1 MAHGIPDSSLKGASL
16 MEDSHRPFTAL
27 DRPET
32 LSDRV
37 TTAMLAHIAQAALKP
52 GDRLPSE
59 RELGQQFN
67 VSRTVVREAMRSLA
81 AKGVLDIRSG
91 SRAIVAKVDAKRA
104 GEALRLYVQ
113 GLNVGVDGVTYEQIN
128 DVRSVIESK
137 VSELAAVT
145 ATQADIAQLEAIH
158 RDFGKEL
165 HNPEAASMLD
175 VAFHRTIAVSVHN
188 PLFVL
193 MLDSIEP
200 VLIEIR
206 RRTLGV
212 PGRPEKAVEA
222 HGLILERIQQHDQE
236 GAAAAMNAH
245 LEEARAAWRSLP
257 RSGGAITVD

>member
-1 MAHGIPDSSLKGASL
+1 
-16 MEDSHRPFTAL
+16 MENSNRSFQAL

-37 TTAMLAHIAQAALKP
+37 TTAMLDHIAQAALKP

-91 SRAIVAKVDAKRA
+91 SPAIVAKVDAKRA

-113 GLNVGVDGVTYEQIN
+113 GLNVGMDGVTYEQIN
-128 DVRSVIESK
+128 DVRSMIESK
-137 VSELAAVT
+137 VAELAAAT
-145 ATQADIAQLEAIH
+145 ATDSDIAQLEAIH
-158 RDFGKEL
+158 RNFCGEL
-165 HNPEAASMLD
+165 RNPEAASMLD

-212 PGRPEKAVEA
+212 AGRPENAVVA
-222 HGLILERIQQHDQE
+222 HGLILDRIQQHDQE

-245 LEEARAAWRSLP
+245 LEEARAAWRLLAQT
-257 RSGGAITVD
+257 GGMVTAQ

>member
-1 MAHGIPDSSLKGASL
+1 MENSDS
-16 MEDSHRPFTAL
+16 PFQAL

-37 TTAMLAHIAQAALKP
+37 TTAMLDHITRASLKP

-59 RELGQQFN
+59 RELGQQFS
-67 VSRTVVREAMRSLA
+67 VSRTVVREALRSLA
-81 AKGVLDIRSG
+81 AKGVLDVRTGTS
-91 SRAIVAKVDAKRA
+91 AIVAKVDAKHA

-113 GLNVGVDGVTYEQIN
+113 GLNVGTDGVTYEQIN
-128 DVRSVIESK
+128 DVRSMIESK
-137 VSELAAVT
+137 VAELAAAT
-145 ATQADIAQLEAIH
+145 ATDSDIAQLEAIH
-158 RDFGKEL
+158 RDLCDQLK
-165 HNPEAASMLD
+165 NPEAASMLD

-212 PGRPEKAVEA
+212 PGRPENAVNA
-222 HGLILERIQQHDQE
+222 HGLILDRIRNHDQE
-236 GAAAAMNAH
+236 GAATAMNAH
-245 LEEARAAWRSLP
+245 LEEARAAWRLLAQT
-257 RSGGAITVD
+257 GGMIT